1 MFSSNIL
8 LDKEFKAVVGDF
20 GFSLELPQKESGR
33 TLITAPSIAR
43 TEGYFPPEL
52 LSGKISPLSDIYS
65 CGVVS
70 DELLNILALYIIY
83 S

>member
-1 MFSSNIL
+1 MLSSNIQ
-8 LDKEFKAVVGDF
+8 LDNELKAVVDF
-20 GFSLELPQKESGR
+20 GFFLKLPQKESGR
-33 TLITAPSIAR
+33 TLITAPLMAQ
-43 TEGYFPPEL
+43 TEGYFSLEL

-65 CGVVS
+65 CGMVS